1 MFKPTRSAVK
11 LSSHPKAPT
20 WQVPSHQRSTVILSK
35 SNSKARKARLRNEL
49 PSWSWLA
56 FTCHS
61 KDEHISL
68 FCLDLFHSH
77 PDPSTHRTRLMS
89 PLRPQAI
96 LDKLYS
102 LNATWKRTLTSKL
115 ARAVYT
121 AFFFFGLVFVFL
133 SWQGH
138 GRSAPIESAPA
149 SENKPEEP
157 QLQYDPTN
165 GVPREK
171 GRLHL
176 LVPATSSNIDFC
188 KLLLSAHI
196 LGWPTPILINFGAT
210 EDADPYVQHLAKV
223 EGILKYLEQQHDT
236 SPDTEDLVL
245 IIDGYDIWF
254 QLRPE
259 ILIKR
264 YYESNRAAHKRY
276 VEQYGEDL
284 VKEHDIRQSVI
295 FGPDKL
301 CWPIDFS
308 RPACWAVPPGTL
320 PPYAFGPQTSSE
332 HEDLAQPRWLNSGT
346 ILGPTQDLIDIFR
359 ATLDAIHNH
368 WVTNSDQFY
377 FAELYGLQEYTRLSR
392 KPELL
397 EERKKETY
405 AITVEDKNDTF
416 VRAEP
421 PQPENGV
428 TEYHIGIDYESSMFQ
443 TLAFWRFFL
452 TWTRAQDS
460 WWPPQDPHDMLPYPS
475 YNSSPYDV
483 RLPADLMESRLPF
496 DALRYGL
503 GDPDIEQGVTETP
516 WTNVELL
523 RNTISRQLPVLLHF
537 AGSGAEKRF
546 RLVWWTK
553 LWFQSHAEKLRK
565 LGTKITTK
573 QISDKPIEGMMWE
586 AAEPEEAQDVAN
598 AGKGGAWSD
607 RGGWFSWN
615 RLCKEWEEELYAPT
629 KDFDHLKYVPPEESA
644 PEEPK
649 PEEPPPPPPSDEPV
663 PEEPKP
669 EEPAR

>member
-1 MFKPTRSAVK
+1 M
-11 LSSHPKAPT
+11 SS
-20 WQVPSHQRSTVILSK
+20 
-35 SNSKARKARLRNEL
+35 
-49 PSWSWLA
+49 
-56 FTCHS
+56 
-61 KDEHISL
+61 
-68 FCLDLFHSH
+68 
-77 PDPSTHRTRLMS
+77 
-89 PLRPQAI
+89 LRPQAI
-96 LDKLYS
+96 LDRLYPLDAS
-102 LNATWKRTLTSKL
+102 WKRTLTSKL
-115 ARAVYT
+115 ARTIYT
-121 AFFFFGLVFVFL
+121 ALLFFGLVFVFL

-138 GRSAPIESAPA
+138 ASRAPVQSVPVSES
-149 SENKPEEP
+149 KPEEP
-157 QLQYDPTN
+157 QLEYHPTN
-165 GVPREK
+165 GVHRDK

-176 LVPATSSNIDFC
+176 LIPATSSNIDFC
-188 KLLLSAHI
+188 KLLLSAQI

-223 EGILKYLEQQHDT
+223 EGILNYLEQQNEV

-254 QLRPE
+254 QLRPDV
-259 ILIKR
+259 LIKR

-332 HEDLAQPRWLNSGT
+332 FEDLAQPRWLNSGT

-359 ATLDAIHNH
+359 ATLDAIHDH
-368 WVTNSDQFY
+368 WQTNSDQFY

-405 AITVEDKNDTF
+405 AITVEDKNDTML
-416 VRAEP
+416 RAEP
-421 PQPENGV
+421 PKPDDNR

-452 TWTRAQDS
+452 TWTRAADS
-460 WWPPQDPHDMLPYPS
+460 WWPPQDRHDMLPYPS

-483 RLPADLMESRLPF
+483 RLPADLIESQLPF
-496 DALRYGL
+496 DALRYGF
-503 GDPDIEQGVTETP
+503 GDPDVEHDGVQDTS

-523 RNTISRQLPVLLHF
+523 RNTISRRIPVLLHF
-537 AGSGAEKRF
+537 AGSGKEKRF
-546 RLVWWTK
+546 RLVWWDK
-553 LWFQSHAEKLRK
+553 LWFQSRAETLRK
-565 LGTKITTK
+565 LATKVASN
-573 QISDKPIEGMMWE
+573 QISDTPIEGLLWE
-586 AAEPEEAQDVAN
+586 LAEPEEAADVAN
-598 AGKGGAWSD
+598 SGKGGAWSD

-615 RLCKEWEEELYAPT
+615 KLCKTWEEEIFAT
-629 KDFDHLKYVPPEESA
+629 TADFDHPKWKPPPE
-644 PEEPK
+644 PEEPAPDDPA
-649 PEEPPPPPPSDEPV
+649 PEGPQPEEPV
-663 PEEPKP
+663 PEEHTP
-669 EEPAR
+669 EEPRRNDTADT